1 MNTGRNSKQTTCLC
15 RDTGGK
21 GTLPA
26 QRTGFSTLDNWGHKT
41 PTQSK
46 KEKGQERKVKE
57 SCIQYTQLH
66 IYIYTI
72 LKKKMAPPAHGIQSN
87 SAELFKQNYNANNSN
102 FRNNVSILFNENNI
116 VTIKNV
122 CSNHC
127 MI

>member
-1 MNTGRNSKQTTCLC
+1 
-15 RDTGGK
+15 
-21 GTLPA
+21 
-26 QRTGFSTLDNWGHKT
+26 
-41 PTQSK
+41 
-46 KEKGQERKVKE
+46 
-57 SCIQYTQLH
+57 
-66 IYIYTI
+66 
-72 LKKKMAPPAHGIQSN
+72 MAPPAHGIQSN